1 MKWKQVSALIPA
13 LVLGV
18 ALLLLG
24 LAQVGVGFHTAYS
37 DHRLVAGGT
46 ATVGTVTEVDFGR
59 CGRGRSK
66 CAFPTLTYVDH
77 HGMKHSKVGP
87 KSNHSISRDG
97 SEETFAETLHGKEFT
112 VFYDPSNPGK
122 AIVEGEESSY
132 LAPLIGLVPGAVG
145 GLMTYGITALIILIR
160 KKSLATG
167 TAVVRP

>member
-24 LAQVGVGFHTAYS
+24 VAGVGVGFYTAYS
-37 DHRLVAGGT
+37 DHRLVANGT
-46 ATVGTVTEVDFGR
+46 ATVGTVTEVDFGK
-59 CGRGRSK
+59 CGRRHSR

-77 HGMKHSKVGP
+77 LGMKHSKVGP
-87 KSNHSISRDG
+87 KSNYSTKRDG
-97 SEETFAETLHGKEFT
+97 AEETLAESLHGEEFS

-122 AIVEGEESSY
+122 AVVEGEESSY

-145 GLMTYGITALIILIR
+145 GVITYGITVVMVHIR

-167 TAVVRP
+167 TAGGRG